1 VCPVLTLTGDDLI
14 VTLDPVQGGRISSI
28 VAFGEERLVSPPL
41 GDPAPRPS
49 SWGAFPMIP
58 WAGRIQHGK
67 FTFDGVDYEMPIN
80 HPPHAMHGIAYTSE
94 WTALDANTM
103 RLDLADP
110 WRFGGHAIHHGSVE
124 GNSATFR
131 LEVHAADRPMP
142 AMAGWHPWYRKP
154 VDLSF
159 TAAKMYE
166 RDDEDIPTGQLVDP
180 PPGPWDDTFTG
191 LAGPPSLRWPDG
203 VTATISSTCD
213 HWVIFTQPDHALCVE
228 PQTGPPNEFNMKP
241 QVVAPGAPLIAEM
254 TLAFTRSAP

>member
-1 VCPVLTLTGDDLI
+1 MCVVLTLTGDDLI
-14 VTLDPVQGGRISSI
+14 VTLDPVQGGRIASI
-28 VAFGEERLVSPPL
+28 VAFGDERLVSPPL

-67 FTFDGVDYEMPIN
+67 FTFDGVDYDMPIN
-80 HPPHAMHGIAYTSE
+80 HPPHAMHGIVYTSE

-110 WRFGGHAIHHGSVE
+110 WPFGGHTIHHGSVE
-124 GNSATFR
+124 GNTATFR

-142 AMAGWHPWYRKP
+142 TMAGWHPWYRKP

-166 RDDEDIPTGQLVDP
+166 RDDEDIPTGRLVDP

-203 VTATISSTCD
+203 VTATVSSTCE

-241 QVVAPGAPLIAEM
+241 QVVAPARPSSP
-254 TLAFTRSAP
+254 R

>member
-1 VCPVLTLTGDDLI
+1 VLTLTGDDLI
-14 VTLDPVQGGRISSI
+14 VMLDPVQGGRIASI

-41 GDPAPRPS
+41 GEPVPRPS

-67 FTFDGVDYEMPIN
+67 FTFDRVDYEMPIN

-94 WTALDANTM
+94 WSALDANTM

-110 WRFGGHAIHHGSVE
+110 WPFGGHAIHHGSVE
-124 GNSATFR
+124 GNTATFR

-166 RDDEDIPTGQLVDP
+166 RDDEDIPTGRLVDP

-228 PQTGPPNEFNMKP
+228 PQTGPPDEFNMKP

-254 TLAFTRSAP
+254 RLVFSRSAP